1 MDEIHQ
7 LNTENKKN
15 IQKYEELKG
24 TLVALFESN
33 AASEGKGSNAEMQD
47 KLTKMQKKLEMT
59 EKLIGKNSFKN
70 IRQKNKSQF

>member
-1 MDEIHQ
+1 M
-7 LNTENKKN
+7 NTENKKN

-24 TLVALFESN
+24 TLVALLESN
-33 AASEGKGSNAEMQD
+33 AALEGKGSNAEMQD

-59 EKLIGKNSFKN
+59 EKLIGKNSLKN